1 MYTQQV
7 TLTKY
12 LNKVTID
19 TPEKETLV
27 TLMLN
32 IANVIKRISTLTE
45 NGVLFGIGDKLKEV
59 NILLSYLRN
68 QK

>member
-19 TPEKETLV
+19 VPEKETLV
-27 TLMLN
+27 TLMLT
-32 IANVIKRISTLTE
+32 IANVIKRTLTHTE
-45 NGVLFGIGDKLKEV
+45 KGV
-59 NILLSYLRN
+59 
-68 QK
+68 